1 MLIAF
6 WCQNCRINTTLNPP
20 ASRCPR
26 CGAGRPLDAYYPGQV
41 QMGKNTYSVNRIT
54 MEAPIYGVG
63 TNFRLG
69 RSNSGTRLNSP
80 GVNKNVPGAN
90 N

>member
-1 MLIAF
+1 
-6 WCQNCRINTTLNPP
+6 
-20 ASRCPR
+20 
-26 CGAGRPLDAYYPGQV
+26 
-41 QMGKNTYSVNRIT
+41 MGKNTYSVNRIT